1 MDITTP
7 ENYDTSIAPT
17 FVHIPVLKS
26 LETDSVTAALKGC
39 KLQPMGVIGV
49 DSGQM
54 MILDADAEEH
64 FVDNR
69 PDFAEDNDSLS
80 YAGAC
85 STTTRRSH
93 YGGVLSHQG
102 TPCAGV
108 SSSGYGDGAY
118 PAYVTDKTDAVLVSF
133 MLHEVI
139 DIDADDE
146 AADEAAEM
154 LREDPDL
161 DTEVLVRN
169 AERLNWIDGGTFIV
183 EETPD
188 GADVI
193 VGDPCYMKDGLVDF
207 SLMSQIAVHPG
218 TYQLSLGVH
227 GYGGPSSSW
236 DTDRVSLMLAHKI
249 D

>member
-1 MDITTP
+1 MDIITP
-7 ENYDTSIAPT
+7 ENFNTPLVPT
-17 FVHIPVLKS
+17 FVHIPVLKP

-49 DSGQM
+49 DSSQM
-54 MILDADAEEH
+54 MILDAAAAEH

-69 PDFAEDNDSLS
+69 PTFDAGDDSLS
-80 YAGAC
+80 YSGAC
-85 STTTRRSH
+85 STTTRRSR
-93 YGGVLSHQG
+93 YGGTLAHQG
-102 TPCAGV
+102 QTRAGV

-139 DIDADDE
+139 DIDVDDE

-169 AERLNWIDGGTFIV
+169 AERLTWIDGGTFVV
-183 EETPD
+183 EDTPD

-193 VGDPCYMKDGLVDF
+193 VGDPCYMDDGLVDF
-207 SLMSQIAVHPG
+207 SLMAQIAVHSG

-236 DTDRVSLMLAHKI
+236 DTDRVSLMLAHRI